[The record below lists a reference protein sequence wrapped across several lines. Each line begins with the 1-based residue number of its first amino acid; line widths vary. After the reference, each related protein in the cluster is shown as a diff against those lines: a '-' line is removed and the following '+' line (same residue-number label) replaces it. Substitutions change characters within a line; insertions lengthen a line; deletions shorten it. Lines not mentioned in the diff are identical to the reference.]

1 MGAMTSPTNGQC
13 ANMPCARCGYD
24 SAAIV
29 TGRWEFAI
37 ARAVHSLNFHMGN
50 YGGTRWA
57 YRRDRDDWQ
66 WEFKVARIN
75 ARIPIAIG
83 KRRVTL
89 TRLYSGR
96 ERAFDVDNLA
106 GGMKLVVDAMV
117 REGLMLGDDPARA
130 ELHHNQNRAATSGLS
145 VVIEE
150 LGA

>member
-1 MGAMTSPTNGQC
+1 MTAPYNT
-13 ANMPCARCGYD
+13 PCSSTACRRCGYD
-24 SAAIV
+24 PAAIV
-29 TGRWEFAI
+29 TGRWELAI
-37 ARAVHSLNFHMGN
+37 ARTVHSLNAHRGN

-57 YRRDRDDWQ
+57 YRRDRDEWQ
-66 WEFKVARIN
+66 LAFKVARIN
-75 ARIPIAIG
+75 ARIPTATG
-83 KRRVTL
+83 KRRVTM

-117 REGLMLGDDPARA
+117 REGLLLGDDPARA
-130 ELHHNQNRAATSGLS
+130 ELHHNQNRAATSGLA

>member
-1 MGAMTSPTNGQC
+1 MTAPTNAAC
-13 ANMPCARCGYD
+13 SSTPCARCGYD
-24 SAAIV
+24 PAAIV
-29 TGRWEFAI
+29 TGRWEFEI
-37 ARAVHSLNFHMGN
+37 ARHVHSLNAHRGN

-57 YRRDRDDWQ
+57 YKHDRDRWQ

-75 ARIPIAIG
+75 ARIPTASG

-117 REGLMLGDDPARA
+117 REGLLLGDDPARA
-130 ELHHNQNRAATSGLS
+130 ELHHNQNRAATSGLA